1 MKPKSIAMNFIRVF
15 TCFGLIAGIYAFTG
29 QGIAD
34 DNMSK
39 NMSMEDKMMDNK
51 KGNLEI
57 ATFAGGCFWCTES
70 DFEKV
75 KGVKEAISGYTG
87 GNSPDPSYSEVSSG
101 GTGHT
106 EAVQVYYDPKIVSY
120 EQLLEVFWRH
130 INPTDPGGQF
140 VDRGSQYRSEIF
152 YHNDTQKMLAEASK
166 KTLEKS
172 MVFDKPIVTPITRF
186 EKFYTAEK
194 YHQDY
199 YKRNP
204 LRYKY
209 YRFGSGRDQFL
220 EKAWKDVPSMNK
232 TMDEAKDMKMDKMDN
247 IGMPSKPSDQK
258 MNMSMSQDPQ
268 ATGMAM
274 MIERTVW
281 KRPDDSEIKAKLSPM
296 QYKVT
301 QKDGTEPP
309 FQNKYWDNKKE
320 GIYVD
325 IVSGEPLFSST
336 DKFKSG
342 TGWPS
347 FTRPLEPEHV
357 VEKKDHSLFM
367 IRTEVRSRY
376 ADSHLGHVFDDGPA
390 PTGLRYCINS
400 ASLRFIPKETLEA
413 EGYGQYASLF

>member
-1 MKPKSIAMNFIRVF
+1 
-15 TCFGLIAGIYAFTG
+15 
-29 QGIAD
+29 
-34 DNMSK
+34 MSK